1 MSNYEFRDVPI
12 NGRAMRQLIIEH
24 FSDGK
29 ARERQEI
36 VKTCEET
43 HVNRGGIEPKK
54 KLAGIGAFK
63 SAMKDLRKLGL
74 AERAAHRSYWRV
86 IMPAGS
92 NRDERTLNKLV
103 LYARQNGICN
113 GCEKKFDFG
122 NLTVDHKIP
131 DGNNDMDNLQL
142 LCGRCNSVK
151 GNRTHAYLL
160 DRLRRDGITS

>member
-12 NGRAMRQLIIEH
+12 NRRAMRQLIIEL
-24 FSDGK
+24 FSHGK
-29 ARERQEI
+29 AQERRQI
-36 VKTCEET
+36 INTCEAT
-43 HVNRGGIEPKK
+43 HLSRGGIKPKN
-54 KLAGIGAFK
+54 KLVGIGAFK
-63 SAMKDLRKLGL
+63 SAMNDLRKLGL

-103 LYARQNGICN
+103 LFVRQMGICN
-113 GCEKKFDFG
+113 GCEKDFDFG

-160 DRLRRDGITS
+160 ARLRRDGIVS